1 MKTVV
6 ITGSSRG
13 IGFGLADAFL
23 ALGCA
28 VAISGRSPGAL
39 QRSYDILAAKYGK
52 ERLFCQPCDVTI
64 YTQVQELWNAARAHF
79 GQIDIWINNA
89 GIAHPMAGVW
99 ELPVDEIRAVVD
111 TNVTGAMYGTRVAML
126 GMLAQK
132 SGAIYNLEGLGS
144 SGGRKVKGLSIYGTT
159 KAAMAYFNE
168 SLALETAG
176 TPVITGAVRPGM
188 VVTDMIT
195 QQYTG
200 QPEEWEKAKRIFN
213 ILADRVETVTPWLA
227 QKMLENQK
235 RGAVISYGSSLKI
248 AGRFLTAPFSK
259 RKVIE

>member
-23 ALGCA
+23 ALGCT
-28 VAISGRSPGAL
+28 VTISGRSPGAL

-52 ERLFCQPCDVTI
+52 ERLSFQLCDVTV
-64 YTQVQELWNAARAHF
+64 YAQVQELWDAAKAHF
-79 GQIDIWINNA
+79 GQVDIWINNA
-89 GIAHPMAGVW
+89 GIAHPVAGVW

-111 TNVTGAMYGTRVAML
+111 TNLTGALYGTRVAML

-144 SGGRKVKGLSIYGTT
+144 GGGRKVKGLSIYGTT
-159 KAAMAYFNE
+159 KAALAYFNE

-176 TPVITGAVRPGM
+176 TPVLTGALRPGM

-195 QQYTG
+195 QQYAG
-200 QPEEWEKAKRIFN
+200 QPEDWEKAKRIFN

-227 QKMLENQK
+227 QKVLENQK
-235 RGAVISYGSSLKI
+235 RGAVISYTSGLKI